1 MYKEKDE
8 KKRSFSLMHCWNVL
22 QHEQKWTDQRPA
34 KKQKS
39 SSREGPRSCTPETN
53 ESHLGD
59 EEQGPSHT
67 SPRKGRPIGKKKEK
81 DRRGKNLVAH
91 GENLYMEAM
100 ENMWLKR
107 EKAEELREIRKKER
121 NDQRLAVETRRLEL
135 KQEVENRKLDL
146 KQREL
151 QLKQR
156 QDDEKVMNMDL
167 SSLSERQQIF
177 YKTMQD
183 QIIARLGGGA
193 L

>member
-1 MYKEKDE
+1 MA
-8 KKRSFSLMHCWNVL
+8 RN
-22 QHEQKWTDQRPA
+22 EQKWTDQRPA
-34 KKQKS
+34 KKHKS
-39 SSREGPRSCTPETN
+39 SSRESPRSCTPETN

-67 SPRKGRPIGKKKEK
+67 SPKKGRPIGKKKEK

-121 NDQRLAVETRRLEL
+121 NDQRLAVETRKLEL
-135 KQEVENRKLDL
+135 KQEVDNRKLDL

>member
-1 MYKEKDE
+1 MNKSGLTKD
-8 KKRSFSLMHCWNVL
+8 L
-22 QHEQKWTDQRPA
+22 Q

-107 EKAEELREIRKKER
+107 QKAEELREIRKKER

>member
-1 MYKEKDE
+1 
-8 KKRSFSLMHCWNVL
+8 MHCWNVL

-67 SPRKGRPIGKKKEK
+67 SPRK
-81 DRRGKNLVAH
+81 DR
-91 GENLYMEAM
+91 
-100 ENMWLKR
+100 LKR
-107 EKAEELREIRKKER
+107 QKAEELREIRKKER

>member
-1 MYKEKDE
+1 
-8 KKRSFSLMHCWNVL
+8 MHCWNVL

-59 EEQGPSHT
+59 EEQGPNHT
-67 SPRKGRPIGKKKEK
+67 SPRKGRPIGKKEK

-151 QLKQR
+151 PYCFLCLG
-156 QDDEKVMNMDL
+156 EVFPL
-167 SSLSERQQIF
+167 
-177 YKTMQD
+177 
-183 QIIARLGGGA
+183 IAMRISYGLHKCIYH
-193 L
+193 LLDNTPLYNYDH